1 MFFALRS
8 LKPGDAVRHPVRRP
22 GGALHP
28 TAVHEVPKARFPT
41 EAVYAPTAR
50 AELRLIT
57 CGGRFDRAAR
67 NYVDNV
73 VVDAVAADDVTDSD
87 EYHPSGPTDR
97 PNVPGACRPTAAVT
111 LPVTCNTPATP
122 VWSTVCSRSPRA
134 TPSGPGPTVAP
145 TSFP

>member
-8 LKPGDAVRHPVRRP
+8 LKPGDGVRVSRSDGRVVRFIV
-22 GGALHP
+22 
-28 TAVHEVPKARFPT
+28 TAVHEVPKAQFPT

-73 VVDAVAADDVTDSD
+73 VVDAVVSDDVTESD
-87 EYHPSGPTDR
+87 DKPLVR
-97 PNVPGACRPTAAVT
+97 PN
-111 LPVTCNTPATP
+111 
-122 VWSTVCSRSPRA
+122 
-134 TPSGPGPTVAP
+134 
-145 TSFP
+145 